1 MKKQNLLDLGYFFT
15 AIIAGV
21 ALSFVLVLFFT
32 NLLISTI

>member
-21 ALSFVLVLFFT
+21 AISCVLLLFFT
-32 NLLISTI
+32 NLIISAI